1 MIVGMFC
8 ILFILH
14 MNFLNLIIE
23 NKIFLR
29 E

>member
-1 MIVGMFC
+1 MIVGMFY
-8 ILFILH
+8 ILFIMH

-23 NKIFLR
+23 NKVFLR